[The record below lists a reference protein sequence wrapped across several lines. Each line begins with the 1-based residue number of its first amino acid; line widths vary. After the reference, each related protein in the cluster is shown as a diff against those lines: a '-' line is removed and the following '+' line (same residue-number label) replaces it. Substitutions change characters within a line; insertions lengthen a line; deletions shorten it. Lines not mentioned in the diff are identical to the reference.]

1 MGGRGRDYVRADRWS
16 WVGELSNDRLESYG
30 KMSSYKSESD
40 LGKTALNFECSKE
53 FERRNGFK
61 PEWSK

>member
-1 MGGRGRDYVRADRWS
+1 MGGRGREYNHRDKWDWI
-16 WVGELSNDRLESYG
+16 GELSDDRLERYG
-30 KMSSYKSESD
+30 KMSSYKVESD
-40 LGKTALNFECSKE
+40 IGKESLNYWCSQE